1 MNRNKKSLPL
11 ILVVSILIIAIF
23 FLVFKLF
30 IPAANKEQEKL
41 GGKNNQQILAK
52 DKGRNNN
59 EDLNK
64 NPSNNKNPGS
74 NDSNGST
81 NPSGDNQANDPSKP
95 SDDNGGE
102 DESEGL
108 KAKSHG
114 KNHLAKS
121 NDFAYSAKLVR
132 ENQEN
137 VKYKGKKIAFL
148 TFDDGPNTKIT
159 PKILDT
165 LEEKGV
171 YATFFIPGFTLSQEK
186 NQAVLKRA
194 YEAGHAIATHSFY
207 HDYEKLYPG
216 RKANAKQVVK
226 EYDLTLA
233 KMKEVL
239 GEDFDTKVWR
249 YPGGHMSWNK
259 KSLVAA
265 DEGLADKGVEWIDW
279 NTSTGDAQPKIVP
292 KGDIPRPE
300 NTEQALANF
309 ELSKR
314 YTGNPD
320 LAVIL
325 MHDSETKKVTANAL
339 GSLIDAL
346 KAQGYEFGILE

>member
-1 MNRNKKSLPL
+1 MNRKKKNFPMVLVLCLL
-11 ILVVSILIIAIF
+11 IAVIII
-23 FLVFKLF
+23 LVFKLF
-30 IPAANKEQEKL
+30 SPGANKEYGKL
-41 GGKNNQQILAK
+41 GGDKNQQILVK

-59 EDLNK
+59 EDLAK
-64 NPSNNKNPGS
+64 NPSNKKNPGS
-74 NDSNGST
+74 ENPNGST
-81 NPSGDNQANDPSKP
+81 GPSENDPTKP
-95 SDDNGGE
+95 TDNGGGE

-108 KAKSHG
+108 KADKHG

-137 VKYKGKKIAFL
+137 IKYKGKKIAFL

-171 YATFFIPGFTLSQEK
+171 YATFFIPGFTLSNENNQE
-186 NQAVLKRA
+186 VLKRA
-194 YEAGHAIATHSFY
+194 YEGGNAIAIHSYY
-207 HDYEKLYPG
+207 HDYERLYPG
-216 RKANAKQVVK
+216 RKANAKQVAK
-226 EYDLTLA
+226 EFDLALE
-233 KMKEVL
+233 KMKDVL
-239 GEDFDTKVWR
+239 GEGFDTKVWR
-249 YPGGHMSWNK
+249 YPGGHLSWNK

-265 DEGLADKGVEWIDW
+265 DKALADRGVEWIDW
-279 NTSTGDAQPKIVP
+279 NTSTGDAQPKKVRE
-292 KGDIPRPE
+292 GDIPRPE
-300 NTEQALANF
+300 NTEQALDNF

-325 MHDSETKKVTANAL
+325 MHDSETKKVTAEAL
-339 GSLIDAL
+339 GSLIDTL
-346 KAQGYEFGILE
+346 RDQGYEFGILE